1 MAPVLLE
8 SLAATEESLVAGEV
22 LVVLPELVKLPDSE
36 ESEALLLSLGE
47 LSTVTVTTVA
57 PVVGG
62 VREVE
67 AARSER
73 ARRERLKG
81 AASTQP

>member
-22 LVVLPELVKLPDSE
+22 LVVPELVKLPDSE

-47 LSTVTVTTVA
+47 LSTVSVTTVA

-81 AASTQP
+81 AALTQP